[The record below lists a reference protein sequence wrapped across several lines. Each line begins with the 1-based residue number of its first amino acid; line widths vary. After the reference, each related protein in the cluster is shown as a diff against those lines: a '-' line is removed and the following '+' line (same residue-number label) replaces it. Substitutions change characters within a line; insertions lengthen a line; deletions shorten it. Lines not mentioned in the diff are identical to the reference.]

1 MFYKKG
7 GGDIWSLLTLNNVFF
22 LGKMEK
28 TRVAEGGFTY
38 SHNIIS
44 IYHPKWWFFG
54 EDQKCSWGPKMKNKP
69 NCLLITGVSQTG
81 GGSAAWEFFPHNPVF
96 FSDNDPYV
104 NIQDSPLGKGNA
116 LKIRLN
122 VCCQMPAWISDT
134 ITPQLNASEGAG
146 RKTTLMLGSNLHMF
160 ASAQMLHHHQTPLW
174 IKISVKWSAVETKA
188 WSAVGGGEWMSM
200 RQVGEAS

>member
-7 GGDIWSLLTLNNVFF
+7 GGDIWSILTLNDVFF

-69 NCLLITGVSQTG
+69 NFFFDNRGFPNW
-81 GGSAAWEFFPHNPVF
+81 GGSATWKFFPHIPVF
-96 FSDNDPYV
+96 FWQRPLCQKILFDILRSVWWQSKDG
-104 NIQDSPLGKGNA
+104 SP
-116 LKIRLN
+116 
-122 VCCQMPAWISDT
+122 S
-134 ITPQLNASEGAG
+134 SFG
-146 RKTTLMLGSNLHMF
+146 RSIIATTLLLLTKPLSPP
-160 ASAQMLHHHQTPLW
+160 SAEFEQKRFPG
-174 IKISVKWSAVETKA
+174 KVVARKA
-188 WSAVGGGEWMSM
+188 NTN
-200 RQVGEAS
+200 

>member
-7 GGDIWSLLTLNNVFF
+7 GGDIWSILTLNNVFF

-54 EDQKCSWGPKMKNKP
+54 EDQGPKMKNKP
-69 NCLLITGVSQTG
+69 NFFLITGVSQTGGVGG

-96 FSDNDPYV
+96 FLITSLRSGDTQPWIHLVWESIHILLIEQLQYRFWSKV
-104 NIQDSPLGKGNA
+104 AVIIELSLIEYSCV
-116 LKIRLN
+116 LFFYFR
-122 VCCQMPAWISDT
+122 CQFS
-134 ITPQLNASEGAG
+134 TPQG
-146 RKTTLMLGSNLHMF
+146 
-160 ASAQMLHHHQTPLW
+160 
-174 IKISVKWSAVETKA
+174 
-188 WSAVGGGEWMSM
+188 
-200 RQVGEAS
+200 

>member
-7 GGDIWSLLTLNNVFF
+7 GGDIWSILTLNNVFF

-69 NCLLITGVSQTG
+69 NFFLITGVSQTG
-81 GGSAAWEFFPHNPVF
+81 GRGGSATWEFFPHNPVF
-96 FSDNDPYV
+96 FPDHDPYTSYSV
-104 NIQDSPLGKGNA
+104 RILSWVTRDSGCNHHLILHVILACFECWRFIQDDCTIQRILG
-116 LKIRLN
+116 
-122 VCCQMPAWISDT
+122 T
-134 ITPQLNASEGAG
+134 IYVRA
-146 RKTTLMLGSNLHMF
+146 
-160 ASAQMLHHHQTPLW
+160 
-174 IKISVKWSAVETKA
+174 
-188 WSAVGGGEWMSM
+188 
-200 RQVGEAS
+200 

>member
-7 GGDIWSLLTLNNVFF
+7 GGDIWSILTLNNVFF

-69 NCLLITGVSQTG
+69 NFFFDNRGFPNWG
-81 GGSAAWEFFPHNPVF
+81 GG
-96 FSDNDPYV
+96 
-104 NIQDSPLGKGNA
+104 GG
-116 LKIRLN
+116 
-122 VCCQMPAWISDT
+122 
-134 ITPQLNASEGAG
+134 
-146 RKTTLMLGSNLHMF
+146 
-160 ASAQMLHHHQTPLW
+160 
-174 IKISVKWSAVETKA
+174 
-188 WSAVGGGEWMSM
+188 VGGGGV
-200 RQVGEAS
+200 RRLGIFPT

>member
-7 GGDIWSLLTLNNVFF
+7 GGDIWSILTLNNVFF

-28 TRVAEGGFTY
+28 TRVTEGGFTY

-69 NCLLITGVSQTG
+69 NFFFDNRGFPNWGG

-96 FSDNDPYV
+96 FLRTSLIV
-104 NIQDSPLGKGNA
+104 LI
-116 LKIRLN
+116 
-122 VCCQMPAWISDT
+122 T
-134 ITPQLNASEGAG
+134 ITCN
-146 RKTTLMLGSNLHMF
+146 SNSWGNHNVQVRGMF
-160 ASAQMLHHHQTPLW
+160 AIHALMAIWCLAHQGWNLCFLDVCIINNSNITRIGIYVSCLW
-174 IKISVKWSAVETKA
+174 E
-188 WSAVGGGEWMSM
+188 
-200 RQVGEAS
+200 

>member
-7 GGDIWSLLTLNNVFF
+7 GGDIWSILTLNDVFF

-69 NCLLITGVSQTG
+69 N
-81 GGSAAWEFFPHNPVF
+81 FFFWFKTQSRLMSESLYWCVHENLTLHRVKKIIFSLYHHLGEIRSFPTMYNTWGCSWGQIGEIIF
-96 FSDNDPYV
+96 FSP
-104 NIQDSPLGKGNA
+104 K
-116 LKIRLN
+116 
-122 VCCQMPAWISDT
+122 
-134 ITPQLNASEGAG
+134 
-146 RKTTLMLGSNLHMF
+146 
-160 ASAQMLHHHQTPLW
+160 
-174 IKISVKWSAVETKA
+174 KWSKNTNFGGNGPGSSNFE
-188 WSAVGGGEWMSM
+188 VGWDP
-200 RQVGEAS
+200 QF

>member
-7 GGDIWSLLTLNNVFF
+7 GGDIWSILTLNNVFF

-69 NCLLITGVSQTG
+69 NFFFDNRGFPNWGGGGGPPLGNFPHIIPFFSLITTLSCSHRQQFLERHFN
-81 GGSAAWEFFPHNPVF
+81 SFWHFQLFFWP
-96 FSDNDPYV
+96 
-104 NIQDSPLGKGNA
+104 PLNFHTKM
-116 LKIRLN
+116 KIWIWRL
-122 VCCQMPAWISDT
+122 T
-134 ITPQLNASEGAG
+134 
-146 RKTTLMLGSNLHMF
+146 LGSN
-160 ASAQMLHHHQTPLW
+160 
-174 IKISVKWSAVETKA
+174 
-188 WSAVGGGEWMSM
+188 
-200 RQVGEAS
+200 

>member
-7 GGDIWSLLTLNNVFF
+7 GGDIWSILTLNNVFF

-69 NCLLITGVSQTG
+69 NFFFDNRGFPNWG
-81 GGSAAWEFFPHNPVF
+81 GGGGPPLGNFSHIIPF
-96 FSDNDPYV
+96 FSLTTFLMLAYDAG
-104 NIQDSPLGKGNA
+104 SLFLSLALLGFLCFSLDLSGS
-116 LKIRLN
+116 LCFFLSRSL
-122 VCCQMPAWISDT
+122 WISV
-134 ITPQLNASEGAG
+134 LVLY
-146 RKTTLMLGSNLHMF
+146 RWL
-160 ASAQMLHHHQTPLW
+160 
-174 IKISVKWSAVETKA
+174 WSASKQYFLLVSSLWEEPVCTGYL
-188 WSAVGGGEWMSM
+188 SNVISM
-200 RQVGEAS
+200 PTIWIIHA

>member
-7 GGDIWSLLTLNNVFF
+7 GGDIWSILTLNNVFF

-69 NCLLITGVSQTG
+69 NFFFGFPNWWGWGGDPPLGNFSHIIPFFSLTTFLSRNLYILYVHLRPTLIECLHLRCLDYTGQAGRRQWARQEEEKARWEREGQWLARLTGRNLARKGDFPSPYLLI
-81 GGSAAWEFFPHNPVF
+81 A
-96 FSDNDPYV
+96 
-104 NIQDSPLGKGNA
+104 
-116 LKIRLN
+116 
-122 VCCQMPAWISDT
+122 
-134 ITPQLNASEGAG
+134 
-146 RKTTLMLGSNLHMF
+146 
-160 ASAQMLHHHQTPLW
+160 
-174 IKISVKWSAVETKA
+174 
-188 WSAVGGGEWMSM
+188 
-200 RQVGEAS
+200 

>member
-7 GGDIWSLLTLNNVFF
+7 GGDIWSILTLNNVFF

-69 NCLLITGVSQTG
+69 NFFFDNRGFPNWGVG
-81 GGSAAWEFFPHNPVF
+81 VGGSAAWELFPHNPVF
-96 FSDNDPYV
+96 LSENVPNSQKIPMPRLTTWQLADNRQCPVKIYKAVQMIHICLCGQAYGLLYHCISSEVRIGGHIFIIMDNNVDQPASR
-104 NIQDSPLGKGNA
+104 NTWWLGKN
-116 LKIRLN
+116 
-122 VCCQMPAWISDT
+122 ST
-134 ITPQLNASEGAG
+134 QL
-146 RKTTLMLGSNLHMF
+146 M
-160 ASAQMLHHHQTPLW
+160 
-174 IKISVKWSAVETKA
+174 
-188 WSAVGGGEWMSM
+188 
-200 RQVGEAS
+200 